1 VVDIGPLRRHRD
13 FRLLFGARNISLFG
27 SGITYVAVP
36 YQVYQL
42 SGSTLLVGLLG
53 IVELAPLLFTALL
66 GGALADWRDRRRMV
80 LLSELGLAL
89 GTGVLL
95 VNALLPDPHL
105 WVLFVVISVMAGLD
119 GIQRP
124 SLDALIPR
132 LVSREEL
139 PAASALDSFGF
150 NIAEI
155 GGPALAGILIA
166 TVGLPATY
174 GLDIA
179 TFAVS
184 LGALSLMKAAAPPAG
199 AEPPSLRRIVEG
211 FRFARSRPELVGTYA
226 VDIAAMFLGM
236 PFALFPAFA
245 EEFGGPEVLGL
256 LYAAPAA
263 GALVASATSGWASH
277 VHRHGVA
284 VVLAASVWGLGVLVF
299 GLAPGLPLALAGLAV
314 AGAGDMVSGIFR
326 TTIWNQTIPDELRG
340 RLAGIEQISYSSGPL
355 LGQVRAGVVG
365 SLAGIRVS
373 AISGGALC
381 IVGVA
386 LTALALPAFWRYDA
400 RRQDAGA

>member
-1 VVDIGPLRRHRD
+1 MVDIGPLKRHRD
-13 FRLLFGARNISLFG
+13 FRILFSARTISLFG
-27 SGITYVAVP
+27 STLTYVAVP
-36 YQVYQL
+36 YQVYEI
-42 SGSTLLVGLLG
+42 SGSTLMVGLLG
-53 IVELAPLLFTALL
+53 IVELAPLLVMALL

-80 LLSELGLAL
+80 LLAELGLGCAA
-89 GTGVLL
+89 GILL
-95 VNALLPDPHL
+95 VNSLLPEPQL
-105 WVLFVVISVMAGLD
+105 WVMFVVVGTMAGFD
-119 GIQRP
+119 GLQRP
-124 SLDALIPR
+124 SLDALVPR
-132 LVSREEL
+132 LVRREEL
-139 PAASALDSFGF
+139 PAASALDSFSF
-150 NIAEI
+150 NGAEVA
-155 GGPALAGILIA
+155 GPALAGVLIA
-166 TVGLPATY
+166 TVGLSATY
-174 GLDIA
+174 AVDVA
-179 TFAVS
+179 TFAAS
-184 LGALSLMKAAAPPAG
+184 LALLSLMRAAPPPAG

-211 FRFARSRPELVGTYA
+211 FRFARSRPELVGTYS

-236 PFALFPAFA
+236 PLALFPAFA
-245 EEFGGPEVLGL
+245 DEFGGPEVLGL

-277 VHRHGVA
+277 VHRHGAA

-365 SLAGIRVS
+365 SLAGIRIS
-373 AISGGALC
+373 AVSGGALC

-400 RRQDAGA
+400 RRQNAGA

>member
-1 VVDIGPLRRHRD
+1 VVDIGPLKRHRD

-53 IVELAPLLFTALL
+53 IVELAPLLVTALI

-95 VNALLPDPHL
+95 VNALLPDPQL
-105 WVLFVVISVMAGLD
+105 WVLFVVVSFMAGLD

-139 PAASALDSFGF
+139 PAASALESFGF

-155 GGPALAGILIA
+155 GGPALAGVLIA
-166 TVGLPATY
+166 TIGLPGTY

-184 LGALSLMKAAAPPAG
+184 LAALSLMKAATPPAG
-199 AEPPSLRRIVEG
+199 AERPSLRRIVEG
-211 FRFARSRPELVGTYA
+211 FRFARSRPELVGTYS
-226 VDIAAMFLGM
+226 VDIVAMFLGM
-236 PFALFPAFA
+236 PLALFPAFA

-277 VHRHGVA
+277 VHRHGAA

-355 LGQVRAGVVG
+355 LGQVRAGAVG
-365 SLAGIRVS
+365 SLAGIRFS
-373 AISGGALC
+373 AVSGGVLC
-381 IVGVA
+381 VVGVA

-400 RRQDAGA
+400 RRQDAVA

>member
-1 VVDIGPLRRHRD
+1 M
-13 FRLLFGARNISLFG
+13 
-27 SGITYVAVP
+27 
-36 YQVYQL
+36 
-42 SGSTLLVGLLG
+42 GLLG
-53 IVELAPLLFTALL
+53 IVVLVPLLFTALL
-66 GGALADWRDRRRMV
+66 GGALADWRDRSRMV

-89 GTGVLL
+89 ATGVLL
-95 VNALLPDPHL
+95 VNSLLPDPQL
-105 WVLFVVISVMAGLD
+105 WVLFVVASVMAGLD

-124 SLDALIPR
+124 SLDALVPR

-139 PAASALDSFGF
+139 PAASALESFGF
-150 NIAEI
+150 NLAEI

-166 TVGLPATY
+166 TIGLPATY
-174 GLDIA
+174 GLDVA

-184 LGALSLMKAAAPPAG
+184 LGALSLMKAATPPAG

-211 FRFARSRPELVGTYA
+211 FRFARSRPELIGTYS
-226 VDIAAMFLGM
+226 VDIVAMFFGM
-236 PFALFPAFA
+236 PLALFPAFA

-355 LGQVRAGVVG
+355 LGHVRAGVVG
-365 SLAGIRVS
+365 SLAGIRFAAV
-373 AISGGALC
+373 SGGALC
-381 IVGVA
+381 VVGVA
-386 LTALALPAFWRYDA
+386 LTALMLPAFWRYDA
-400 RRQDAGA
+400 RERA

>member
-1 VVDIGPLRRHRD
+1 
-13 FRLLFGARNISLFG
+13 
-27 SGITYVAVP
+27 
-36 YQVYQL
+36 
-42 SGSTLLVGLLG
+42 LLG
-53 IVELAPLLFTALL
+53 IVELAPLLFMALL

-80 LLSELGLAL
+80 LLAELGLGCAA
-89 GTGVLL
+89 GILL
-95 VNALLPDPHL
+95 INSLLPEPQL
-105 WVLFVVISVMAGLD
+105 WVIFVVVGTMAAFDGL
-119 GIQRP
+119 QRP
-124 SLDALIPR
+124 SLDALVPR

-139 PAASALDSFGF
+139 PAASALDAFSFNG
-150 NIAEI
+150 AEI
-155 GGPALAGILIA
+155 AGPALAGILIA
-166 TVGLPATY
+166 AFGLPATY
-174 GLDIA
+174 AVDVA
-179 TFAVS
+179 TFAAS
-184 LGALSLMKAAAPPAG
+184 LALLSLMRAAPPPTG
-199 AEPPSLRRIVEG
+199 AEPPSLRRVFEG
-211 FRFARSRPELVGTYA
+211 FRYARSRPELVGTYS
-226 VDIAAMFLGM
+226 VDIVAMFFGM
-236 PFALFPAFA
+236 PLALFPAFA
-245 EEFGGPEVLGL
+245 DQFGGPEVLGL

-263 GALVASATSGWASH
+263 GALVASATSGWTSH
-277 VHRHGVA
+277 IHRHGAA
-284 VVLAASVWGLGVLVF
+284 VILAASVWGVGVLVF

-373 AISGGALC
+373 AVSGGALC